1 MFTPKSIYSLITHI
15 IMELNIF
22 YKDFQFIN
30 FTDTW
35 EGVIHLLKKTKL
47 TLSLLKSITNF
58 KI

>member
-1 MFTPKSIYSLITHI
+1 
-15 IMELNIF
+15 MELNIF